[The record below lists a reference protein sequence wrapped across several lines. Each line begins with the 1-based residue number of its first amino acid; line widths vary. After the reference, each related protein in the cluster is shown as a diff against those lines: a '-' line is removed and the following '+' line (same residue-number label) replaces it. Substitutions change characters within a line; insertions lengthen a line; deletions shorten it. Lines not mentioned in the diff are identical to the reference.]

1 MATII
6 PGVLTNEET
15 DYEARLRKAEYVASL
30 IQIDVI
36 DGQFAPNTTIGP
48 EVIKK
53 YPSSSKLEVQL
64 IVKKPQAYIEK
75 LIDLDFVSRIIFPF
89 ESDEDIKTNIYLI
102 KSNKK
107 QVGLSINPETPVS
120 SVSSLMDSIDL
131 LCIFSATP
139 GFSGKKLEAPVY
151 GRIRESK
158 KFRPSLAVEIDIG
171 VNFETAPKLASAGA
185 NFLIATSAL
194 HNAPDYSLAYEKL
207 AKLAKTS
214 G

>member
-1 MATII
+1 MAAII

-15 DYEARLRKAEYVASL
+15 DYVERLRRAEHVAGL

-48 EVIKK
+48 EIIKK
-53 YPSSSKLEVQL
+53 HPSSSMLEVQL
-64 IVKKPQAYIEK
+64 IVKKPKAFIEK
-75 LIDLDFVSRIIFPF
+75 LVDLDFVSRIIFPF
-89 ESDEDIKTNIYLI
+89 ESDENVETNIYLV

-120 SVSSLMDSIDL
+120 SVLSLMKSIDL

-139 GFSGKKLEAPVY
+139 GFSGKKLEKPVY
-151 GRIRESK
+151 ARIKESK
-158 KFRPSLAVEIDIG
+158 KLNPGLPIEIDIG
-171 VNFETAPKLASAGA
+171 VNFETAPKLARAGA
-185 NFLIATSAL
+185 DFLIATSAL

-207 AKLAKTS
+207 ANLAKIN